1 MTQKPNSSLERL
13 VEEARNDFDFSWI
26 EAFIRA
32 AYTTG
37 YNAGL
42 ADERKARE
50 LEGVMKDV

>member
-50 LEGVMKDV
+50 LERVMEK